1 MEKVVSLLESCADE
15 IPACVG
21 VYRLYFGKD
30 LLHIGMAAGAA
41 TLRSELARH
50 ARGDYGPDTQ
60 RADRVDWEVVPDDLY
75 AYEAFV
81 ALYNEAIYCASERT
95 GEDWAPSTSRCHGG
109 ETGVSYG
116 SGSLLGSDRQ
126 TIHRGDGGSDCPRVE
141 RQADV
146 ADAGQ
151 DLHRPVLAGLAEH
164 RLEAGAAEEL
174 ILSAD

>member
-1 MEKVVSLLESCADE
+1 MSLLESCADE

-81 ALYNEAIYCASERT
+81 ALYNEAIYAACERL

-109 ETGVSYG
+109 DTGVSYG
-116 SGSLLGSDRQ
+116 FGSMPRPGRQ
-126 TIHRGDGGSDCPRVE
+126 PIHAGNGGGDGLRVE
-141 RQADV
+141 REPDV
-146 ADAGQ
+146 ADAGN

-164 RLEAGAAEEL
+164 RLEARAAEEL
-174 ILSAD
+174 VLSPD